1 MDQKNMTVKQTIK
14 AFGKTEKDTGGS
26 ATQIALLTRKILL
39 LAGHFK
45 LHKKDFHSRR
55 GLLKMISRR
64 KKLLNYL
71 KKSQPGVYQK
81 TIQELSLRK

>member
-1 MDQKNMTVKQTIK
+1 MTVQQIIK
-14 AFGKTEKDTGGS
+14 AFGKSEKDTGGP
-26 ATQIALLTRKILL
+26 ATQIALLTRKIQL

-45 LHKKDFHSRR
+45 QHKKDYHSQR

-64 KKLLNYL
+64 KKLLSYL
-71 KKSQPGVYQK
+71 KKSQPGIYQK